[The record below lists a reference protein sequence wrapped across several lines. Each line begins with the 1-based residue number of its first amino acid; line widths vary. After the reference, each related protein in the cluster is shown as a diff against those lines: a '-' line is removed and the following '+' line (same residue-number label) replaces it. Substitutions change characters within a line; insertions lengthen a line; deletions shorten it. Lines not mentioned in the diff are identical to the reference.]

1 MMNEIDTVRRMYDA
15 YNARQ
20 MDAALAGLH
29 VDVEWDGG
37 SEGMLHGK
45 QAVERHWRSQWQGA
59 DAKVYIQMSAWEN
72 SSLVLQV
79 TLDTE
84 TPHGASK
91 QQIQNVITFRDGLV
105 ASLRIKQPH
114 ASGERPATEKS

>member
-20 MDAALAGLH
+20 MDDALAGLH

-45 QAVERHWRSQWQGA
+45 QAVERHWRSQWQDV
-59 DAKVYIQMSAWEN
+59 DAKVYIRSRAWKN

-79 TLDTE
+79 GLEVATSRGVSE
-84 TPHGASK
+84 
-91 QQIQNVITFRDGLV
+91 QRIQNVITFRDGLV
-105 ASLRIKQPH
+105 ASLRIEQPH
-114 ASGERPATEKS
+114 PSGERPATEKS